1 MAEALELSSA
11 NRIRQLAGMPVEPE
25 PVPKPE
31 EPPAW
36 SEIKASEDYKSLTYP
51 EQVDLARQWGAETK
65 QYASTLPDYTP
76 EQDAEIDDFVNKEAV
91 DVPANVKAAALT
103 AGLVKGSASVMGG
116 IGGGLG
122 GLAVGGPVGAI
133 VGGVGGAIA
142 GGELAEA
149 GLQKF
154 TPKVARSREFAPG
167 YAVAGQYAPEV
178 VMGTVGAKQ
187 LVQAGKTLFQELGAK
202 RAAQELG
209 KAVGTSAGIS
219 AAVGSGVRAITGS
232 EVTLGTVALDA
243 LFGALFAGLGS
254 GSRVKGYNFEEFKDL
269 NYKVKGGRASPDE
282 VRDWQ
287 QILNEAQRTQAT
299 GVERAKRTEVQLG
312 GRRVLDKVDLEG
324 GVPTEVRPYYEPL
337 PAPTSTEIQIAQ
349 PQPQERPIRQATVI
363 PQEQLPEAGVRGNVR
378 GTQADTAAMQR
389 QGIIT
394 PMQESLVDLN
404 DPVPKTNIFTIE
416 SQGINREAIIPDIR
430 GLQGEIVREGPIVTP
445 RTQLPSGERL
455 ALSGRT
461 DEPIKSAEEAA
472 KVIELEKSMEERIRK
487 SPQGNKGLRED
498 LKKQEPI
505 LTPEE
510 EMDIAGKRFEEKRL
524 VASNPSQDQIEYP
537 ESALAEII
545 QPPYRPAD
553 YDVIDFI
560 KENGGI
566 LSKTSARRKR
576 NLELYGKK
584 AGSGIKRLTGET
596 EIAEYDSMPE
606 MDFYEKT
613 QVYKKQGLALD
624 EMAQM
629 AYDQFG
635 IGDGSSSTFGS
646 VIAQAFD
653 ARRKLRT
660 PDKNFENQKKFIKDV
675 LIPSKEL
682 TPISAQS
689 LVVGD
694 TLQAKQGNIK
704 VVDINPD
711 TMEPTLDGGDNYGQQ
726 TIKTD
731 SHVFVKS
738 INNKKIPTIPRPMRG
753 KAGEAGFIV
762 SDVQEGAAKVAQK
775 WLTTEG
781 NLPKEMFDIMEAK
794 GSRTQAM
801 LKQIDFTLADLGR
814 TAKALNGTAKLTPEQ
829 SDKLDGFLRGRTAV
843 TTLPEPF
850 QPIASQMRRQLDN
863 LSEQLIE
870 AGAFSEEP
878 GPSGVSKADI
888 VRANKEEYLTR
899 SYEGRENPK
908 YTVELVKRRNPIA
921 YANAENFV
929 RTQMKAANPNV
940 TEAEVQGKIKQYVE
954 GGRDKPF
961 ESLIDA
967 ATLGKNLGITK
978 KRLDIP
984 KEIRFLMGEYTDPVI
999 NYARSASRMIDLLQ
1013 KQEMLNKLKDFGV
1026 ANKLFFERPTG
1037 NAITQIAADGS
1048 DTRSPLNGL
1057 YAEKDLVDALENFEM
1072 FHKGGTAFQ
1081 LYSMANAWVKWGK
1094 TVGSVQAQFRNPISN
1109 VLIEVVNGNFNFGGN
1124 LKPIKTILADFGV
1137 PKMDT
1142 KEGRAYL
1149 TRAAQLGVY
1158 DNTVLNEFTQMLK
1171 DAQQYKGSTIDYAE
1185 MLASKSANVLKKGVG
1200 ALNKTYRAGD
1210 NLFKLMAWENET
1222 KQLMD
1227 GMGLSRQD
1235 AEVIAAERVK
1245 NTRPT
1250 YSRVPRIIKAFRL
1263 QPLIGNF
1270 VSWPSEMLRILPNT
1284 LRYAVEDMKTPGMR
1298 RYGLQRLIGM
1308 LAGTSAVYG
1317 LIELAKWATGFNDR
1331 KADALRRF
1339 VAPYQKNAALMPTGM
1354 DGKDVGYV
1362 DISYTSPYEI
1372 FMGPLQAVA
1381 ADQDP
1386 EEKILG
1392 AIKEFTEAYIGP
1404 SILANS
1410 IISAYYGKTPEGRT
1424 IRNPQ
1429 DTFLDQQLD
1438 NISYILRQNEPAT
1451 VSQIRRIIYALSGK
1465 PDTSV
1470 SRYGR
1475 VYKPSEELSALFG
1488 IRPQSIN
1495 VSKALES
1502 KASRFNTNMAD
1513 VGRIFTE
1520 TYGAVG
1526 NVSEAEVR
1534 EQFEKMQN
1542 RRKIMFDE
1550 ANKDFHAAML
1560 LGLSRSEA
1568 ISAMRA
1574 GGMGVDNASAI
1585 ANNKYR
1591 DYKISKSLTKSMRR
1605 ELSPEEMQKRQE
1617 IGRELM
1623 MQQGE

>member
-25 PVPKPE
+25 PLPKPE
-31 EPPAW
+31 NPPAW
-36 SEIKASEDYKSLTYP
+36 SEIKESEDYKTLTYP
-51 EQVDLARQWGAETK
+51 EQVDLARKWGEEIK
-65 QYASTLPDYTP
+65 LYASTLPDYTP
-76 EQDAEIDDFVNKEAV
+76 EQDAEIDDYVNTQAV
-91 DVPANVKAAALT
+91 DVPSQVGAKAI
-103 AGLVKGSASVMGG
+103 AGLAGFGKGVGTVGGGLLGG
-116 IGGGLG
+116 IGGA
-122 GLAVGGPVGAI
+122 AVGGPAGA
-133 VGGVGGAIA
+133 VAGGVAGSIA
-142 GGELAEA
+142 GAELAD
-149 GLQKF
+149 
-154 TPKVARSREFAPG
+154 VALRNFPLGNVPRKIEVSKQIAPG
-167 YAVAGQYAPEV
+167 YATAGELAPSLAL
-178 VMGTVGAKQ
+178 GAVGVRQ
-187 LVQAGKTLFQELGAK
+187 LAQAGGTLFKELGAK

-209 KAVGTSAGIS
+209 KTVATGAGIGVGAGVGT
-219 AAVGSGVRAITGS
+219 RAILS
-232 EVTLGTVALDA
+232 EELGTEFDMRPSTIATDA
-243 LFGALFAGLGS
+243 LFGAAFAGLGS
-254 GSRVKGYNFEEFKDL
+254 GSRIKGYNREQALSLNERVKAGTATEAEF
-269 NYKVKGGRASPDE
+269 
-282 VRDWQ
+282 RDWNG
-287 QILNEAQRTQAT
+287 ILAEAQRTQARDVA
-299 GVERAKRTEVQLG
+299 GARRTEVELG
-312 GRRVLDKVDLEG
+312 GRRVLDKTELIPGEQPQVTPQ
-324 GVPTEVRPYYEPL
+324 PTAEL
-337 PAPTSTEIQIAQ
+337 PAP
-349 PQPQERPIRQATVI
+349 RPVV
-363 PQEQLPEAGVRGNVR
+363 PELPEAGVRGIVR

-389 QGIIT
+389 RGIIT

-404 DPVPKTNIFTIE
+404 DPVPRTNVFTTE
-416 SQGINREAIIPDIR
+416 SQGINREAIIPDTR

-445 RTQLPSGERL
+445 RTQLPTTERL
-455 ALSGRT
+455 AL
-461 DEPIKSAEEAA
+461 PAEGEVVQAEVAPAEVAPAA
-472 KVIELEKSMEERIRK
+472 QR
-487 SPQGNKGLRED
+487 
-498 LKKQEPI
+498 
-505 LTPEE
+505 
-510 EMDIAGKRFEEKRL
+510 
-524 VASNPSQDQIEYP
+524 
-537 ESALAEII
+537 
-545 QPPYRPAD
+545 
-553 YDVIDFI
+553 
-560 KENGGI
+560 
-566 LSKTSARRKR
+566 
-576 NLELYGKK
+576 
-584 AGSGIKRLTGET
+584 
-596 EIAEYDSMPE
+596 
-606 MDFYEKT
+606 
-613 QVYKKQGLALD
+613 
-624 EMAQM
+624 
-629 AYDQFG
+629 
-635 IGDGSSSTFGS
+635 
-646 VIAQAFD
+646 
-653 ARRKLRT
+653 
-660 PDKNFENQKKFIKDV
+660 
-675 LIPSKEL
+675 
-682 TPISAQS
+682 
-689 LVVGD
+689 
-694 TLQAKQGNIK
+694 
-704 VVDINPD
+704 
-711 TMEPTLDGGDNYGQQ
+711 
-726 TIKTD
+726 
-731 SHVFVKS
+731 
-738 INNKKIPTIPRPMRG
+738 TIPRPMRG
-753 KAGEAGFIV
+753 KAGEEGFVV
-762 SDVQEGAAKVAQK
+762 SDVREGAAKVAKK

-794 GSRTQAM
+794 GSRTLAM
-801 LKQIDFTLADLGR
+801 LKQIDFTLADLR
-814 TAKALNGTAKLTPEQ
+814 RAAKALNGTAKFTPQQ
-829 SDKLDGFLRGRTAV
+829 SSQLDGYLRGEAAV
-843 TTLPEPF
+843 TTLPEPL
-850 QPIASQMRRQLDN
+850 QPIALQMRRQLDN
-863 LSEQLIE
+863 LSERLIE
-870 AGAFSEEP
+870 AGVFTEEP
-878 GPSGVSKADI
+878 GPSGASKADI
-888 VRANKEEYLTR
+888 VRERKGEYLTR
-899 SYEGRENPK
+899 SYEKFDSPK
-908 YTVELVKRRNPIA
+908 FTVELVKQRNPSE

-940 TEAEVQGKIKQYVE
+940 TEAEVQGKIKELVE
-954 GGRDKPF
+954 GGRDKPL
-961 ESLIDA
+961 ESLIQA
-967 ATLGKNLGITK
+967 STLGKKLGITK
-978 KRLDIP
+978 ARQDIP
-984 KEIRFLMGEYTDPVI
+984 KEIRFLIGEYTNPVI
-999 NYARSASRMIDLLQ
+999 NYARSASKMINLLQ
-1013 KQEMLNKLKDFGV
+1013 SQEMLNKLKDFGV

-1037 NAITQIAADGS
+1037 NAATQIAAEGS

-1057 YAEKDLVDALENFEM
+1057 YAERDLVDALENFEM

-1137 PKMDT
+1137 PAMDT

-1185 MLASKSANVLKKGVG
+1185 MLAGKSANVLKKGVG

-1227 GMGLSRQD
+1227 GRGLSRLE

-1284 LRYAVEDMKTPGMR
+1284 LRYAYEDIRTPGMR

-1308 LAGTSAVYG
+1308 FIGTSAVYG
-1317 LIELAKWATGFNDR
+1317 LAELAKWATGFNDR

-1372 FMGPLQAVA
+1372 FMGPAQAVA
-1381 ADQDP
+1381 AGRDP

-1392 AIKEFTEAYIGP
+1392 AIQEFTESYIGP
-1404 SILANS
+1404 SILTDA
-1410 IISAYYGKTPEGRT
+1410 IVSAQRGETASGRT
-1424 IRNPQ
+1424 IINPQ
-1429 DTFLDQQLD
+1429 DTFTDKSLDV
-1438 NISYILRQNEPAT
+1438 ISYILRQTEPAT
-1451 VSQIRRIIYALSGK
+1451 VSQVRRIAYALSGQ

-1502 KASRFNTNMAD
+1502 KASRFNSNMAD

-1526 NVSEAEVR
+1526 NVPEAKVR

-1542 RRKIMFDE
+1542 RRRIMFDE

-1568 ISAMRA
+1568 ISAMRS

-1585 ANNKYR
+1585 ANNRYR

>member
-25 PVPKPE
+25 PAPKPE

-36 SEIKASEDYKSLTYP
+36 SEIKASEDYKTLTYP

-65 QYASTLPDYTP
+65 QYASTLKDYTP
-76 EQDAEIDDFVNKEAV
+76 EQDAEIDDFVNTQAV
-91 DVPANVKAAALT
+91 DVPTNVKVAAGA

-116 IGGGLG
+116 IAGGLG

-133 VGGVGGAIA
+133 AGGVGGAIA

-154 TPKVARSREFAPG
+154 TPNVARAREFAPTAATVG
-167 YAVAGQYAPEV
+167 EYAPSV

-209 KAVGTSAGIS
+209 KTVATGAGIGAGVGT
-219 AAVGSGVRAITGS
+219 GVRAVTGG
-232 EVTLGTVALDA
+232 EVTPSTIATDA
-243 LFGALFAGLGS
+243 LFGAAFAGLGS
-254 GSRVKGYNFEEFKDL
+254 GSRIKGYNREQALSLNERVKAGTATEAEF
-269 NYKVKGGRASPDE
+269 
-282 VRDWQ
+282 RDWNG
-287 QILNEAQRTQAT
+287 ILAEAQRTQAR
-299 GVERAKRTEVQLG
+299 GVAGARRTEVELG
-312 GRRVLDKVDLEG
+312 GRRVLDKTELTPGEQPQVTPQ
-324 GVPTEVRPYYEPL
+324 PTAEL
-337 PAPTSTEIQIAQ
+337 PAP
-349 PQPQERPIRQATVI
+349 RPVV
-363 PQEQLPEAGVRGNVR
+363 PELPEAGVRGIVR

-389 QGIIT
+389 RGIT
-394 PMQESLVDLN
+394 TEMQESLVDLN
-404 DPVPKTNIFTIE
+404 DPVPRTNVFTTE
-416 SQGINREAIIPDIR
+416 SQGINREAIIPDTR

-445 RTQLPSGERL
+445 RTQLPTTERL
-455 ALSGRT
+455 ALPGRT
-461 DEPIKSAEEAA
+461 DEPFRSAEEAA
-472 KVIELEKSMEERIRK
+472 KTIELEKGMEERIRQ
-487 SPQGNKGLRED
+487 SPQGGKGLRKD
-498 LKKQEPI
+498 LRAQEPI
-505 LTPEE
+505 LTPDE
-510 EMDIAGKRFEEKRL
+510 EMAISERQFEKERL
-524 VASNPSQDQIEYP
+524 VTSNPSQDQIEYP
-537 ESALAEII
+537 EAALAEMIE
-545 QPPYRPAD
+545 PPYRPID
-553 YDVIDFI
+553 SDVIDFI
-560 KENGGI
+560 AQNGGI
-566 LSKTSARRKR
+566 LSKTSARREK

-584 AGSGIKRLTGET
+584 AGSGVKRLAEETG
-596 EIAEYDSMPE
+596 IAEYDSMPE

-613 QVYKKQGLALD
+613 QVYRKQGLALD

-629 AYDQFG
+629 AYDQLG
-635 IGDGSSSTFGS
+635 VGDGTSSTFGS
-646 VIAQAFD
+646 IIAQAL
-653 ARRKLRT
+653 ATRRKLRT
-660 PDKNFENQKKFIKDV
+660 PDRAFESQKKFIKDV

-694 TLQAKQGNIK
+694 ILQAKQGDIR
-704 VVDINPD
+704 VIDINPD
-711 TMEPTLDGGDNYGQQ
+711 TMEPILDGGDNYGQQ

-731 SHVFVKS
+731 SHVFVKTV
-738 INNKKIPTIPRPMRG
+738 NNRSIPTMPRPMRG

-814 TAKALNGTAKLTPEQ
+814 AAKALNGTAKLTPEQ
-829 SDKLDGFLRGRTAV
+829 SGKLDGFLRGRTAV

-863 LSEQLIE
+863 LSERLIE

-878 GPSGVSKADI
+878 GPSGVSRADI

-999 NYARSASRMIDLLQ
+999 NYARSASKMIDLLQ

-1142 KEGRAYL
+1142 KESRAYL

-1185 MLASKSANVLKKGVG
+1185 MLAGKSANVLKKGVG

-1227 GMGLSRQD
+1227 GRGLSRLE

-1284 LRYAVEDMKTPGMR
+1284 LRYAGEDMKTPGMR

-1317 LIELAKWATGFNDR
+1317 LVELAKWATGFNDR

-1372 FMGPLQAVA
+1372 FMGPVQAVA
-1381 ADQDP
+1381 AGRDP
-1386 EEKILG
+1386 EKKILG

-1410 IISAYYGKTPEGRT
+1410 IISAYYGKTPQGRT

-1429 DTFLDQQLD
+1429 DTFTDQSLDV
-1438 NISYILRQNEPAT
+1438 ISYVLRQNEPAT
-1451 VSQIRRIIYALSGK
+1451 VSQIRRIGYALSGQ

-1502 KASRFNTNMAD
+1502 KASRFNTDMAD

-1526 NVSEAEVR
+1526 NVPEAKVR
-1534 EQFEKMQN
+1534 EQFDKMQN
-1542 RRKIMFDE
+1542 RRRVMFDE

-1568 ISAMRA
+1568 ISAMRS

-1585 ANNKYR
+1585 ANNRYR
-1591 DYKISKSLTKSMRR
+1591 DYRISKSLTKSMRR

>member
-1 MAEALELSSA
+1 MAEAQVQELSSA
-11 NRIRQLAGMPVEPE
+11 NKIRQLAGMAVEPE
-25 PVPKPE
+25 SAPKLE

-36 SEIKASEDYKSLTYP
+36 SEIKASEDYKTLTYP
-51 EQVDLARQWGAETK
+51 EQVNLAQQWGAETK
-65 QYASTLPDYTP
+65 QYASTLKDYTP
-76 EQDAEIDDFVNKEAV
+76 EQDAEIDDFVNTQAV
-91 DVPANVKAAALT
+91 DVPTNVKVAAGA

-116 IGGGLG
+116 IAGGLG

-133 VGGVGGAIA
+133 AGGVGGAIA

-154 TPKVARSREFAPG
+154 APNVARAREFAPTAATVG
-167 YAVAGQYAPEV
+167 EYAPSV
-178 VMGTVGAKQ
+178 VMGTVGARQ

-209 KAVGTSAGIS
+209 KAVATGAGVGAGVGT
-219 AAVGSGVRAITGS
+219 GVRAITGG
-232 EVTLGTVALDA
+232 EVTPGTVAEDA
-243 LFGALFAGLGS
+243 LFGALYAGIGS
-254 GSRVKGYNFEEFKDL
+254 GSRVKGYNFNEFKDL
-269 NYKVKGGRASPDE
+269 NYKVKGGRATSAE

-287 QILNEAQRTQAT
+287 QILNEAQKTQAT

-312 GRRVLDKVDLEG
+312 GRTVLDKVNLEG
-324 GVPTEVRPYYEPL
+324 GAPTEVRPYYEPL
-337 PAPTSTEIQIAQ
+337 PAPTSTEIQVARQQ
-349 PQPQERPIRQATVI
+349 PKERPIKQATVV
-363 PQEQLPEAGVRGNVR
+363 PQEQLPEAGVRGGVR

-389 QGIIT
+389 RGIIT

-404 DPVPKTNIFTIE
+404 DPVPRTNVFTTE
-416 SQGINREAIIPDIR
+416 SQGINREAIIPDTR
-430 GLQGEIVREGPIVTP
+430 GLQGEIVREGLIVTP
-445 RTQLPSGERL
+445 RTQLPTTERL
-455 ALSGRT
+455 ALPAESELKDANAIEKIPFLNVVIDNKTYGKVRTFEEASRKYTFAREEAQLKSSELSPAELVDESGKTVAFVSYNGKVWAGDKYKPGQAPLYNPFASGESVPQMTREQMLEKATGILKRKALREEIKASKTSIKLKEKSTIPSQIGGTSEIDVNDERLYGEGQFTYTGKPSKTKGPIDIIYTEDGRLLVEDGWHRIQDAKKSGKSKILANIT
-461 DEPIKSAEEAA
+461 DENGNPLIK
-472 KVIELEKSMEERIRK
+472 
-487 SPQGNKGLRED
+487 QGNKYVT
-498 LKKQEPI
+498 K
-505 LTPEE
+505 EE
-510 EMDIAGKRFEEKRL
+510 
-524 VASNPSQDQIEYP
+524 Y
-537 ESALAEII
+537 
-545 QPPYRPAD
+545 
-553 YDVIDFI
+553 
-560 KENGGI
+560 
-566 LSKTSARRKR
+566 
-576 NLELYGKK
+576 
-584 AGSGIKRLTGET
+584 
-596 EIAEYDSMPE
+596 
-606 MDFYEKT
+606 
-613 QVYKKQGLALD
+613 
-624 EMAQM
+624 
-629 AYDQFG
+629 
-635 IGDGSSSTFGS
+635 
-646 VIAQAFD
+646 
-653 ARRKLRT
+653 
-660 PDKNFENQKKFIKDV
+660 
-675 LIPSKEL
+675 
-682 TPISAQS
+682 
-689 LVVGD
+689 
-694 TLQAKQGNIK
+694 
-704 VVDINPD
+704 
-711 TMEPTLDGGDNYGQQ
+711 
-726 TIKTD
+726 
-731 SHVFVKS
+731 
-738 INNKKIPTIPRPMRG
+738 KIPTIPRPMRG
-753 KAGEAGFIV
+753 KAGEAGFVV

-814 TAKALNGTAKLTPEQ
+814 AAKALNGTAKLTPQQ
-829 SDKLDGFLRGRTAV
+829 SSQLDGFLRGRSAV

-870 AGAFSEEP
+870 VGAFSEEP

-908 YTVELVKRRNPIA
+908 YTVKLVKHRNPVA

-940 TEAEVQGKIKQYVE
+940 TEAEVQGKIKEYVE

-967 ATLGKNLGITK
+967 ATLGKKLGITK

-984 KEIRFLMGEYTDPVI
+984 EEIRFLMGEYTDPVI
-999 NYARSASRMIDLLQ
+999 NYARSASKMIDLLQ

-1185 MLASKSANVLKKGVG
+1185 KLSAKAGKLAGTGAGFVRKGVKVG
-1200 ALNKTYRAGD
+1200 IETLNKTYRAGD

-1227 GMGLSRQD
+1227 GRGLSRLE

-1317 LIELAKWATGFNDR
+1317 LVELAKWATGFNDR

-1372 FMGPLQAVA
+1372 FMGPAQAVA
-1381 ADQDP
+1381 AGRDP
-1386 EEKILG
+1386 EERILG

-1410 IISAYYGKTPEGRT
+1410 IISAYYGKTPQGRS

-1429 DTFLDQQLD
+1429 DTFTDQSLDV
-1438 NISYILRQNEPAT
+1438 ISYVLRQNEPAT
-1451 VSQIRRIIYALSGK
+1451 VSQIRRIGYALSGQ

-1502 KASRFNTNMAD
+1502 KASRFNTDMAD

-1526 NVSEAEVR
+1526 NVPEAKVR

-1542 RRKIMFDE
+1542 RRRVMFDE
-1550 ANKDFHAAML
+1550 ANKDFHAAMM

>member
-1 MAEALELSSA
+1 
-11 NRIRQLAGMPVEPE
+11 
-25 PVPKPE
+25 
-31 EPPAW
+31 
-36 SEIKASEDYKSLTYP
+36 
-51 EQVDLARQWGAETK
+51 
-65 QYASTLPDYTP
+65 
-76 EQDAEIDDFVNKEAV
+76 
-91 DVPANVKAAALT
+91 
-103 AGLVKGSASVMGG
+103 
-116 IGGGLG
+116 LG
-122 GLAVGGPVGAI
+122 KTVGVSAVGG
-133 VGGVGGAIA
+133 
-142 GGELAEA
+142 
-149 GLQKF
+149 
-154 TPKVARSREFAPG
+154 
-167 YAVAGQYAPEV
+167 
-178 VMGTVGAKQ
+178 
-187 LVQAGKTLFQELGAK
+187 
-202 RAAQELG
+202 
-209 KAVGTSAGIS
+209 AGIGS
-219 AAVGSGVRAITGS
+219 AVRAITGS
-232 EVTLGTVALDA
+232 EVTARTIAEDA
-243 LFGALFAGLGS
+243 LFNTLYAGLGS
-254 GSRVKGYNFEEFKDL
+254 GSRVKGYNFNEFKDL
-269 NYKVKGGRASPDE
+269 NYKVKGGKATPAE

-312 GRRVLDKVDLEG
+312 GRTVLDKVNLEG
-324 GVPTEVRPYYEPL
+324 GAPTQVRPYYEPL
-337 PAPTSTEIQIAQ
+337 PAPTSTEIQVAR
-349 PQPQERPIRQATVI
+349 PQPEERTIRPATVI
-363 PQEQLPEAGVRGNVR
+363 PQEQLPEVGVRGNVR

-389 QGIIT
+389 RGIIT

-404 DPVPKTNIFTIE
+404 DPVPRTNVFTTE
-416 SQGINREAIIPDIR
+416 SQGINREAIIPDTR

-455 ALSGRT
+455 AL
-461 DEPIKSAEEAA
+461 PAEGEVVPA
-472 KVIELEKSMEERIRK
+472 E
-487 SPQGNKGLRED
+487 
-498 LKKQEPI
+498 
-505 LTPEE
+505 
-510 EMDIAGKRFEEKRL
+510 
-524 VASNPSQDQIEYP
+524 VAP
-537 ESALAEII
+537 
-545 QPPYRPAD
+545 
-553 YDVIDFI
+553 
-560 KENGGI
+560 
-566 LSKTSARRKR
+566 T
-576 NLELYGKK
+576 
-584 AGSGIKRLTGET
+584 
-596 EIAEYDSMPE
+596 
-606 MDFYEKT
+606 
-613 QVYKKQGLALD
+613 
-624 EMAQM
+624 AQ
-629 AYDQFG
+629 
-635 IGDGSSSTFGS
+635 
-646 VIAQAFD
+646 
-653 ARRKLRT
+653 
-660 PDKNFENQKKFIKDV
+660 
-675 LIPSKEL
+675 
-682 TPISAQS
+682 
-689 LVVGD
+689 
-694 TLQAKQGNIK
+694 
-704 VVDINPD
+704 
-711 TMEPTLDGGDNYGQQ
+711 
-726 TIKTD
+726 
-731 SHVFVKS
+731 
-738 INNKKIPTIPRPMRG
+738 PTIPRPMRG

-814 TAKALNGTAKLTPEQ
+814 AAKALNGTAKLTPQQ
-829 SDKLDGFLRGRTAV
+829 SSQLDGFLRGRTAV

-870 AGAFSEEP
+870 VGAFSEEP

-899 SYEGRENPK
+899 SYEGRENPR

-929 RTQMKAANPNV
+929 RTQMKAANPNA

-999 NYARSASRMIDLLQ
+999 NYARSASKMIDLLQ

-1137 PKMDT
+1137 PAMDT

-1185 MLASKSANVLKKGVG
+1185 MLAGKSANVLKKGVG

-1227 GMGLSRQD
+1227 GRGLSRLE

-1284 LRYAVEDMKTPGMR
+1284 LRYAGEDMKTPGMR

-1317 LIELAKWATGFNDR
+1317 LVELAKWATGFNDR

-1372 FMGPLQAVA
+1372 FMGPVQAVA
-1381 ADQDP
+1381 AGRDP

-1410 IISAYYGKTPEGRT
+1410 IISAYYGKTPQGRT

-1429 DTFLDQQLD
+1429 DTFTDQSLDV
-1438 NISYILRQNEPAT
+1438 ISYVLRQNEPAT
-1451 VSQIRRIIYALSGK
+1451 VSQIRRIGYALSGQ

-1475 VYKPSEELSALFG
+1475 IYKPSEELSALFG

-1502 KASRFNTNMAD
+1502 KASRFNTDMAD

-1526 NVSEAEVR
+1526 NVPEAKVR
-1534 EQFEKMQN
+1534 EQFDKMQN
-1542 RRKIMFDE
+1542 RRRVMFDE

-1585 ANNKYR
+1585 ANNRYR

>member
-1 MAEALELSSA
+1 MAEAQVQELSSA
-11 NRIRQLAGMPVEPE
+11 NKIRQLAGMAVEPE
-25 PVPKPE
+25 PAPKLE

-36 SEIKASEDYKSLTYP
+36 SEIKASEDYKTLTYP

-65 QYASTLPDYTP
+65 QYASTLKDYTP
-76 EQDAEIDDFVNKEAV
+76 EQDAEIDDFVNTQAV
-91 DVPANVKAAALT
+91 DVPTNVKVAAGA

-116 IGGGLG
+116 IAGGLG
-122 GLAVGGPVGAI
+122 GLAVGGPIGAV

-154 TPKVARSREFAPG
+154 TPNVARAREFAPG
-167 YAVAGQYAPEV
+167 YATAGQYAPEV

-209 KAVGTSAGIS
+209 KTVVTGAGIGAGVGT
-219 AAVGSGVRAITGS
+219 GVRAITGG
-232 EVTLGTVALDA
+232 EVTPSTVAEDA
-243 LFGALFAGLGS
+243 LFGALYTGLGS
-254 GSRVKGYNFEEFKDL
+254 GSRVKGYNFNEFKDL
-269 NYKVKGGRASPDE
+269 NYKVKGGRATSAE

-312 GRRVLDKVDLEG
+312 GRTVLDRVNLEG
-324 GVPTEVRPYYEPL
+324 GAPTEVRPYYEPL
-337 PAPTSTEIQIAQ
+337 PAPTSTEIQVARQ
-349 PQPQERPIRQATVI
+349 QPQERPIRQATVVT
-363 PQEQLPEAGVRGNVR
+363 QKQLPEAGVRGSVR
-378 GTQADTAAMQR
+378 GTAADTAEMQR
-389 QGIIT
+389 RGIT
-394 PMQESLVDLN
+394 TQMQESLVDLN
-404 DPVPKTNIFTIE
+404 DPVPKTNVFTIE
-416 SQGINREAIIPDIR
+416 SQGINREAIIPDTR

-455 ALSGRT
+455 ALPAEGEAS
-461 DEPIKSAEEAA
+461 PI
-472 KVIELEKSMEERIRK
+472 
-487 SPQGNKGLRED
+487 
-498 LKKQEPI
+498 QE
-505 LTPEE
+505 
-510 EMDIAGKRFEEKRL
+510 
-524 VASNPSQDQIEYP
+524 V
-537 ESALAEII
+537 ESKPII
-545 QPPYRPAD
+545 QSEEQGQSVMPPIVSGMITTARQAAE
-553 YDVIDFI
+553 DFTKRI
-560 KENGGI
+560 SNVKYAPYVEGQKRESILFDLDGKQYKAELKGRNKDFMLGENANANAGLASRAFLDGDAI
-566 LSKTSARRKR
+566 EI
-576 NLELYGKK
+576 NGKK
-584 AGSGIKRLTGET
+584 
-596 EIAEYDSMPE
+596 
-606 MDFYEKT
+606 
-613 QVYKKQGLALD
+613 
-624 EMAQM
+624 
-629 AYDQFG
+629 
-635 IGDGSSSTFGS
+635 
-646 VIAQAFD
+646 
-653 ARRKLRT
+653 
-660 PDKNFENQKKFIKDV
+660 
-675 LIPSKEL
+675 
-682 TPISAQS
+682 
-689 LVVGD
+689 
-694 TLQAKQGNIK
+694 
-704 VVDINPD
+704 
-711 TMEPTLDGGDNYGQQ
+711 
-726 TIKTD
+726 
-731 SHVFVKS
+731 
-738 INNKKIPTIPRPMRG
+738 TIPRPMRG

-801 LKQIDFTLADLGR
+801 LKQIDFTLKDL
-814 TAKALNGTAKLTPEQ
+814 AKAARELNGTPKLTEQ
-829 SDKLDGFLRGRTAV
+829 QTMQVDQFLRGY
-843 TTLPEPF
+843 LPAENLPGLIRPVA
-850 QPIASQMRRQLDN
+850 QQMRRQLDN
-863 LSEQLIE
+863 LSEGLIQS
-870 AGAFSEEP
+870 GVFSQEV
-878 GPSGVSKADI
+878 GPSGMSKADMI
-888 VRANKEEYLTR
+888 RMNKGEYLTR
-899 SYEGRENPK
+899 SYEKFDNPK
-908 YTVELVKRRNPIA
+908 YNVELVKQRNPVA
-921 YANAENFV
+921 YADAESFV
-929 RTQMKAANPNV
+929 RTQMKAANPAT
-940 TEAEVQGKIKQYVE
+940 TEAEVQGKIKELVE
-954 GGRDKPF
+954 GGMDKPF
-961 ESLIDA
+961 ESLIQSA
-967 ATLGKNLGITK
+967 GIGKKLGITK
-978 KRLDIP
+978 ARQDIP
-984 KEIRFLMGEYTDPVI
+984 EQIRFLMGEYNDPVI
-999 NYARSASRMIDLLQ
+999 NYARSASKMINLLQ
-1013 KQEMLNKLKDFGV
+1013 SQEQLNKLKEFGV
-1026 ANKLFFERPTG
+1026 VNKLFFERPTG
-1037 NAITQIAADGS
+1037 NAATQIAADGS

-1057 YAEKDLVDALENFEM
+1057 YAEKDLVDAIENFEM

-1094 TVGSVQAQFRNPISN
+1094 TVGSIQAQFRNPISN

-1124 LKPIKTILADFGV
+1124 LKPVKTILAEFGV
-1137 PKMDT
+1137 PSVDT

-1171 DAQQYKGSTIDYAE
+1171 DAQQYKGSTIDLAE
-1185 MLASKSANVLKKGVG
+1185 ELAGKSANVLKKGVG

-1227 GMGLSRQD
+1227 GRGLSRQE
-1235 AEVIAAERVK
+1235 AEVIGAERVK

-1270 VSWPSEMLRILPNT
+1270 VSWPSEILRTLPNT
-1284 LRYAVEDMKTPGMR
+1284 VRYAAEDYKTPGMK
-1298 RYGLQRLIGM
+1298 RYAFKRLAGM
-1308 LAGTSAVYG
+1308 IAGTSAILG
-1317 LIELAKWATGFNDR
+1317 ILAIGKWASGFNDR
-1331 KADALRRF
+1331 KVDALRRF
-1339 VAPYQKNAALMPTGM
+1339 VAPYQKNASLMPTGM

-1372 FMGPLQAVA
+1372 FFGPMQAVVSGR
-1381 ADQDP
+1381 DP
-1386 EEKILG
+1386 EESIFG

-1410 IISAYYGKTPEGRT
+1410 IISAYYGKAPQGRT

-1429 DTFLDQQLD
+1429 DTFTDQSLDT
-1438 NISYILRQNEPAT
+1438 ISYILRQNEPAT
-1451 VSQIRRIIYALSGK
+1451 VSQIRRIVYALSGQ

-1470 SRYGR
+1470 SKYGR
-1475 VYKPSEELSALFG
+1475 IYKPSEELSALFG

-1502 KASRFNTNMAD
+1502 KASRFNTDMAD

-1526 NVSEAEVR
+1526 NVPEAKVR
-1534 EQFEKMQN
+1534 EQFDKMQN
-1542 RRKIMFDE
+1542 RRRVMFDE
-1550 ANKDFHAAML
+1550 ANKDFHAAMM

-1568 ISAMRA
+1568 ISTMRA

>member
-25 PVPKPE
+25 PAPKLE

-36 SEIKASEDYKSLTYP
+36 SEVKASEDYKTLTYP

-65 QYASTLPDYTP
+65 QYASTLKDYTP
-76 EQDAEIDDFVNKEAV
+76 EQDAEIDDFVNTQAV
-91 DVPANVKAAALT
+91 DVPTNVKVAAGA

-116 IGGGLG
+116 IAGGLG

-133 VGGVGGAIA
+133 AGGVGGAIA

-154 TPKVARSREFAPG
+154 TPNVARAREFAPTAATVG
-167 YAVAGQYAPEV
+167 EYAPSV

-209 KAVGTSAGIS
+209 KTVATGAGIGAGVGT
-219 AAVGSGVRAITGS
+219 GVRAITGG
-232 EVTLGTVALDA
+232 EVTPSTIATDA
-243 LFGALFAGLGS
+243 LFGAAFAGLGS
-254 GSRVKGYNFEEFKDL
+254 GSRIKGYNRDQALSLNERVKAGTATEAEF
-269 NYKVKGGRASPDE
+269 
-282 VRDWQ
+282 RDWNG
-287 QILNEAQRTQAT
+287 ILAEAQRTQARDVA
-299 GVERAKRTEVQLG
+299 GARRTEIELG
-312 GRRVLDKVDLEG
+312 GRRVLDKTELTPSEQPQVTPQ
-324 GVPTEVRPYYEPL
+324 PTAEL
-337 PAPTSTEIQIAQ
+337 PAP
-349 PQPQERPIRQATVI
+349 RPVV
-363 PQEQLPEAGVRGNVR
+363 PELPEAGVRGIVR

-389 QGIIT
+389 RGIIT

-404 DPVPKTNIFTIE
+404 DPVPRTNVFTTE
-416 SQGINREAIIPDIR
+416 SQGINREAIIPDTR

-445 RTQLPSGERL
+445 RTQLPTTERL
-455 ALSGRT
+455 AL
-461 DEPIKSAEEAA
+461 PAESEVA
-472 KVIELEKSMEERIRK
+472 
-487 SPQGNKGLRED
+487 
-498 LKKQEPI
+498 
-505 LTPEE
+505 
-510 EMDIAGKRFEEKRL
+510 L
-524 VASNPSQDQIEYP
+524 VE
-537 ESALAEII
+537 
-545 QPPYRPAD
+545 
-553 YDVIDFI
+553 V
-560 KENGGI
+560 
-566 LSKTSARRKR
+566 
-576 NLELYGKK
+576 
-584 AGSGIKRLTGET
+584 
-596 EIAEYDSMPE
+596 
-606 MDFYEKT
+606 
-613 QVYKKQGLALD
+613 
-624 EMAQM
+624 
-629 AYDQFG
+629 
-635 IGDGSSSTFGS
+635 
-646 VIAQAFD
+646 AQAEV
-653 ARRKLRT
+653 APAT
-660 PDKNFENQKKFIKDV
+660 Q
-675 LIPSKEL
+675 
-682 TPISAQS
+682 
-689 LVVGD
+689 
-694 TLQAKQGNIK
+694 
-704 VVDINPD
+704 
-711 TMEPTLDGGDNYGQQ
+711 
-726 TIKTD
+726 
-731 SHVFVKS
+731 
-738 INNKKIPTIPRPMRG
+738 PTIPRPMRG

-814 TAKALNGTAKLTPEQ
+814 AAKALNGTAKLTPEQ
-829 SDKLDGFLRGRTAV
+829 SGKLDGFLRGRTAV
-843 TTLPEPF
+843 ATLPEPF

-870 AGAFSEEP
+870 VGAFSEEP

-908 YTVELVKRRNPIA
+908 YTVELVKRRNPVE

-967 ATLGKNLGITK
+967 ATLGKKLGITK

-984 KEIRFLMGEYTDPVI
+984 KEVRFLMGEYTDPVI
-999 NYARSASRMIDLLQ
+999 NYARSASKMIDLLQ
-1013 KQEMLNKLKDFGV
+1013 KQEMLNKIKDFGV

-1037 NAITQIAADGS
+1037 NAITQIAAEGS

-1137 PKMDT
+1137 PAMDT

-1185 MLASKSANVLKKGVG
+1185 MLAGKSANVLKKGVG

-1227 GMGLSRQD
+1227 GRGLSRLE

-1284 LRYAVEDMKTPGMR
+1284 LRYAGEDMKTPGMR

-1317 LIELAKWATGFNDR
+1317 LVELAKWATGFNDR

-1372 FMGPLQAVA
+1372 FMGPVQAVA
-1381 ADQDP
+1381 AGRDP

-1410 IISAYYGKTPEGRT
+1410 IISAYYGKTPQGRT

-1429 DTFLDQQLD
+1429 DTFTDQSLDV
-1438 NISYILRQNEPAT
+1438 ISYVLRQNEPAT
-1451 VSQIRRIIYALSGK
+1451 VSQIRRIGYALSGQ

-1475 VYKPSEELSALFG
+1475 IYKPSEELSALFG

-1502 KASRFNTNMAD
+1502 KASRFNSNMAD

-1526 NVSEAEVR
+1526 NVPEANVR

-1542 RRKIMFDE
+1542 RRRVMFDE
-1550 ANKDFHAAML
+1550 ANKDFHAAMM

-1568 ISAMRA
+1568 ISAMRS

-1585 ANNKYR
+1585 ANNRYR

>member
-1 MAEALELSSA
+1 
-11 NRIRQLAGMPVEPE
+11 
-25 PVPKPE
+25 
-31 EPPAW
+31 
-36 SEIKASEDYKSLTYP
+36 
-51 EQVDLARQWGAETK
+51 
-65 QYASTLPDYTP
+65 
-76 EQDAEIDDFVNKEAV
+76 
-91 DVPANVKAAALT
+91 
-103 AGLVKGSASVMGG
+103 
-116 IGGGLG
+116 
-122 GLAVGGPVGAI
+122 
-133 VGGVGGAIA
+133 
-142 GGELAEA
+142 
-149 GLQKF
+149 
-154 TPKVARSREFAPG
+154 
-167 YAVAGQYAPEV
+167 
-178 VMGTVGAKQ
+178 
-187 LVQAGKTLFQELGAK
+187 
-202 RAAQELG
+202 
-209 KAVGTSAGIS
+209 
-219 AAVGSGVRAITGS
+219 
-232 EVTLGTVALDA
+232 
-243 LFGALFAGLGS
+243 
-254 GSRVKGYNFEEFKDL
+254 
-269 NYKVKGGRASPDE
+269 
-282 VRDWQ
+282 
-287 QILNEAQRTQAT
+287 
-299 GVERAKRTEVQLG
+299 
-312 GRRVLDKVDLEG
+312 
-324 GVPTEVRPYYEPL
+324 
-337 PAPTSTEIQIAQ
+337 
-349 PQPQERPIRQATVI
+349 
-363 PQEQLPEAGVRGNVR
+363 
-378 GTQADTAAMQR
+378 
-389 QGIIT
+389 
-394 PMQESLVDLN
+394 
-404 DPVPKTNIFTIE
+404 
-416 SQGINREAIIPDIR
+416 
-430 GLQGEIVREGPIVTP
+430 
-445 RTQLPSGERL
+445 
-455 ALSGRT
+455 
-461 DEPIKSAEEAA
+461 
-472 KVIELEKSMEERIRK
+472 
-487 SPQGNKGLRED
+487 
-498 LKKQEPI
+498 
-505 LTPEE
+505 
-510 EMDIAGKRFEEKRL
+510 
-524 VASNPSQDQIEYP
+524 
-537 ESALAEII
+537 
-545 QPPYRPAD
+545 
-553 YDVIDFI
+553 
-560 KENGGI
+560 
-566 LSKTSARRKR
+566 
-576 NLELYGKK
+576 
-584 AGSGIKRLTGET
+584 
-596 EIAEYDSMPE
+596 
-606 MDFYEKT
+606 
-613 QVYKKQGLALD
+613 
-624 EMAQM
+624 
-629 AYDQFG
+629 
-635 IGDGSSSTFGS
+635 
-646 VIAQAFD
+646 
-653 ARRKLRT
+653 
-660 PDKNFENQKKFIKDV
+660 
-675 LIPSKEL
+675 
-682 TPISAQS
+682 
-689 LVVGD
+689 
-694 TLQAKQGNIK
+694 
-704 VVDINPD
+704 
-711 TMEPTLDGGDNYGQQ
+711 
-726 TIKTD
+726 
-731 SHVFVKS
+731 
-738 INNKKIPTIPRPMRG
+738 
-753 KAGEAGFIV
+753 
-762 SDVQEGAAKVAQK
+762 
-775 WLTTEG
+775 
-781 NLPKEMFDIMEAK
+781 
-794 GSRTQAM
+794 
-801 LKQIDFTLADLGR
+801 
-814 TAKALNGTAKLTPEQ
+814 
-829 SDKLDGFLRGRTAV
+829 
-843 TTLPEPF
+843 
-850 QPIASQMRRQLDN
+850 
-863 LSEQLIE
+863 
-870 AGAFSEEP
+870 
-878 GPSGVSKADI
+878 
-888 VRANKEEYLTR
+888 
-899 SYEGRENPK
+899 
-908 YTVELVKRRNPIA
+908 LVKRRNPVE

-961 ESLIDA
+961 ETLMDA
-967 ATLGKNLGITK
+967 ATLGKKLGITK

-984 KEIRFLMGEYTDPVI
+984 KEVRFLMGEYTDPVI
-999 NYARSASRMIDLLQ
+999 NYARSASKMIDLLQ

-1137 PKMDT
+1137 PAMDT

-1185 MLASKSANVLKKGVG
+1185 KLSTKLGRLAGTGAGFVEKGVKAG
-1200 ALNKTYRAGD
+1200 IGTLNKTYRAGD

-1227 GMGLSRQD
+1227 GRGLSRLE

-1284 LRYAVEDMKTPGMR
+1284 LRYAYEDIRTPGMR

-1308 LAGTSAVYG
+1308 FVGTSAVYG

-1331 KADALRRF
+1331 KTDALRRF

-1372 FMGPLQAVA
+1372 FMGPAQAVA
-1381 ADQDP
+1381 AGRDP
-1386 EEKILG
+1386 EESILG

-1410 IISAYYGKTPEGRT
+1410 IISAYYGKTPQGRT

-1451 VSQIRRIIYALSGK
+1451 VSQIRRIGYALSGQ

-1475 VYKPSEELSALFG
+1475 IYKPSEELSALFG

-1502 KASRFNTNMAD
+1502 KASRFNSNMAD

-1526 NVSEAEVR
+1526 TVPEARVR

-1542 RRKIMFDE
+1542 RRRIMFDE

-1585 ANNKYR
+1585 ANNRYR

-1605 ELSPEEMQKRQE
+1605 ELSPEEMEKRQE

>member
-11 NRIRQLAGMPVEPE
+11 NRIRQLVGMPVEPQQA
-25 PVPKPE
+25 PKPE

-65 QYASTLPDYTP
+65 QYASTLLDYTP
-76 EQDAEIDDFVNKEAV
+76 EQDVEIDDFVNTQAV

-103 AGLVKGSASVMGG
+103 AGLVKGSASLMGG
-116 IGGGLG
+116 IAGGLG
-122 GLAVGGPVGAI
+122 GAVVGGPIGAI
-133 VGGVGGAIA
+133 AGGVGGAIA

-167 YAVAGQYAPEV
+167 YAMAGQYAPEV

-202 RAAQELG
+202 RAAQEIG
-209 KAVGTSAGIS
+209 QAVGVSAGVS

-232 EVTLGTVALDA
+232 EVTPGTVAEDA
-243 LFGALFAGLGS
+243 LFGALYAGLGS
-254 GSRVKGYNFEEFKDL
+254 GSRVKGYNFNEFKDL
-269 NYKVKGGRASPDE
+269 NYKVKAGRATPAE
-282 VRDWQ
+282 TRDWQ
-287 QILNEAQRTQAT
+287 QILNEAQVTQAT

-312 GRRVLDKVDLEG
+312 GRTVLDKVNLDG
-324 GVPTEVRPYYEPL
+324 GKPTQVRPYYEPL
-337 PAPTSTEIQIAQ
+337 PAPTSTEIQVAR
-349 PQPQERPIRQATVI
+349 PQPQERPIKPATVI

-389 QGIIT
+389 RGIIT

-404 DPVPKTNIFTIE
+404 DPVPKTNVFTTE
-416 SQGINREAIIPDIR
+416 SQGINREAIIPDTR

-455 ALSGRT
+455 ALPAEGEFRPT
-461 DEPIKSAEEAA
+461 RKAEEAA
-472 KVIELEKSMEERIRK
+472 AVIELEKRMEERIRQ
-487 SPQGNKGLRED
+487 SPQGAKGLATE
-498 LKKQEPI
+498 LE
-505 LTPEE
+505 
-510 EMDIAGKRFEEKRL
+510 AGK
-524 VASNPSQDQIEYP
+524 
-537 ESALAEII
+537 
-545 QPPYRPAD
+545 
-553 YDVIDFI
+553 
-560 KENGGI
+560 
-566 LSKTSARRKR
+566 T
-576 NLELYGKK
+576 
-584 AGSGIKRLTGET
+584 
-596 EIAEYDSMPE
+596 
-606 MDFYEKT
+606 
-613 QVYKKQGLALD
+613 
-624 EMAQM
+624 
-629 AYDQFG
+629 
-635 IGDGSSSTFGS
+635 
-646 VIAQAFD
+646 
-653 ARRKLRT
+653 
-660 PDKNFENQKKFIKDV
+660 
-675 LIPSKEL
+675 
-682 TPISAQS
+682 
-689 LVVGD
+689 
-694 TLQAKQGNIK
+694 
-704 VVDINPD
+704 
-711 TMEPTLDGGDNYGQQ
+711 
-726 TIKTD
+726 
-731 SHVFVKS
+731 
-738 INNKKIPTIPRPMRG
+738 TIPRPMRG

-801 LKQIDFTLADLGR
+801 LKQIDFTLKDL
-814 TAKALNGTAKLTPEQ
+814 AKAARELNGKPKLTQDQ
-829 SDKLDGFLRGRTAV
+829 SLQVDQFLRGYLPAEN
-843 TTLPEPF
+843 LPEAIRPVV
-850 QPIASQMRRQLDN
+850 QQMRRQLDN
-863 LSEQLIE
+863 LSESLIQ
-870 AGAFSEEP
+870 AGVFSQEV
-878 GPSGVSKADI
+878 GPSGMSKADI
-888 VRANKEEYLTR
+888 VRMNKEQYLTR
-899 SYEGRENPK
+899 SYEREDNPK
-908 YTVELVKRRNPIA
+908 YTVELVKRRDPNKFAI
-921 YANAENFV
+921 AENFV
-929 RTQMKAANPNV
+929 RNQMKAINPAV
-940 TEAEVQGKIKQYVE
+940 TEAEVQGQIKVYIE
-954 GGRDKPF
+954 GGKDKPF
-961 ESLIDA
+961 ESLIKA
-967 ATLGKNLGITK
+967 SGIGKNLGITK
-978 KRLDIP
+978 ARQDIP
-984 KEIRFLMGEYTDPVI
+984 EQIRYLMGEYTDPVI
-999 NYARSASRMIDLLQ
+999 NYARSASKMINLLQ
-1013 KQEMLNKLKDFGV
+1013 LQEQLNKLKEFGV

-1037 NAITQIAADGS
+1037 NAATQIAADGS

-1057 YAEKDLVDALENFEM
+1057 YAEKDLVDAIENFEM
-1072 FHKGGTAFQ
+1072 FHKGGAAFQ

-1094 TVGSVQAQFRNPISN
+1094 TVGSIQAQFRNPISN
-1109 VLIEVVNGNFNFGGN
+1109 VLIEIVNGNFNFGGN
-1124 LKPIKTILADFGV
+1124 LKPVKTILAEFGV
-1137 PKMDT
+1137 PSVDT

-1171 DAQQYKGSTIDYAE
+1171 DAQSYKGSTIDLAE
-1185 MLASKSANVLKKGVG
+1185 ELAGKSANVLKKGIE

-1227 GMGLSRQD
+1227 GRGLSRQD

-1263 QPLIGNF
+1263 QPLIGQF

-1284 LRYAVEDMKTPGMR
+1284 VRYAAEDFKTPGMR
-1298 RYGLQRLIGM
+1298 KYAFQRVAGMLLGTTALIGIVRLGM
-1308 LAGTSAVYG
+1308 
-1317 LIELAKWATGFNDR
+1317 WATGFNDR
-1331 KADALRRF
+1331 KVDALRRF
-1339 VAPYQKNAALMPTGM
+1339 VAPYQKNASLMPTGM
-1354 DGKDVGYV
+1354 DGKDVGYIDV
-1362 DISYTSPYEI
+1362 SYTSPYEI
-1372 FMGPLQAVA
+1372 FFGPVQAA
-1381 ADQDP
+1381 ISGRDP
-1386 EEKILG
+1386 EESILG
-1392 AIKEFTEAYIGP
+1392 AIKDFTESYIGP

-1410 IISAYYGKTPEGRT
+1410 IISAYYGKAPQGRT

-1429 DTFLDQQLD
+1429 DTFTDQSLDT
-1438 NISYILRQNEPAT
+1438 ISYLLRQNEPAT
-1451 VSQIRRIIYALSGK
+1451 VSQIRRIGYALTGQ
-1465 PDTSV
+1465 PDTTV
-1470 SRYGR
+1470 SKYGR
-1475 VYKPSEELSALFG
+1475 IYKPSEELSALFG

-1502 KASRFNTNMAD
+1502 KASRFNTDMAD

-1526 NVSEAEVR
+1526 NVPESKVR

-1542 RRKIMFDE
+1542 RRRIMFDE
-1550 ANKDFHAAML
+1550 ANKDFHASML

>member
-11 NRIRQLAGMPVEPE
+11 NRIRQLAGMPVEAE
-25 PVPKPE
+25 PPPKPE

-36 SEIKASEDYKSLTYP
+36 SEIKASEDYKTLTYP
-51 EQVDLARQWGAETK
+51 EQVDLARQWGTETK

-76 EQDAEIDDFVNKEAV
+76 EQDVEIDDFVNKEAV
-91 DVPANVKAAALT
+91 DVPSQVGAKAI
-103 AGLVKGSASVMGG
+103 AGLAGFGKGVGAVGGGLLGG
-116 IGGGLG
+116 IGGA
-122 GLAVGGPVGAI
+122 AVGGPVGA
-133 VGGVGGAIA
+133 VAGGVAGSIA
-142 GGELAEA
+142 GAELADVA
-149 GLQKF
+149 LRNFPLGNV
-154 TPKVARSREFAPG
+154 PKKIEVSKQIAPG
-167 YAVAGQYAPEV
+167 YATAGQYAPEV

-209 KAVGTSAGIS
+209 KTVATGAGIGAGVGT
-219 AAVGSGVRAITGS
+219 GVRAVTGG
-232 EVTLGTVALDA
+232 EVTPSTIATDA
-243 LFGALFAGLGS
+243 LFGAAFAGLGS
-254 GSRVKGYNFEEFKDL
+254 GSRIKGYNREQALSLNERVKSGNATEAEF
-269 NYKVKGGRASPDE
+269 
-282 VRDWQ
+282 RDWNG
-287 QILNEAQRTQAT
+287 ILAEAQRTQAR
-299 GVERAKRTEVQLG
+299 GVAGARRTEVELG
-312 GRRVLDKVDLEG
+312 GRRVLDKTELTPGEQPQVTPQ
-324 GVPTEVRPYYEPL
+324 PTAEL
-337 PAPTSTEIQIAQ
+337 PAP
-349 PQPQERPIRQATVI
+349 RPVV
-363 PQEQLPEAGVRGNVR
+363 PELPEAGVRGIVR

-389 QGIIT
+389 RGITT

-404 DPVPKTNIFTIE
+404 DPVPKTNVFTIE
-416 SQGINREAIIPDIR
+416 SQGINREAIIPDTR

-455 ALSGRT
+455 ALPAEG
-461 DEPIKSAEEAA
+461 EALPI
-472 KVIELEKSMEERIRK
+472 
-487 SPQGNKGLRED
+487 
-498 LKKQEPI
+498 QE
-505 LTPEE
+505 
-510 EMDIAGKRFEEKRL
+510 
-524 VASNPSQDQIEYP
+524 V
-537 ESALAEII
+537 ESKPII
-545 QPPYRPAD
+545 QS
-553 YDVIDFI
+553 
-560 KENGGI
+560 E
-566 LSKTSARRKR
+566 
-576 NLELYGKK
+576 
-584 AGSGIKRLTGET
+584 
-596 EIAEYDSMPE
+596 
-606 MDFYEKT
+606 
-613 QVYKKQGLALD
+613 KQG
-624 EMAQM
+624 Q
-629 AYDQFG
+629 
-635 IGDGSSSTFGS
+635 S
-646 VIAQAFD
+646 VMPPIVSGMITTARQAAEDFTKRISNVKYAPYVEGQKRESILFD
-653 ARRKLRT
+653 
-660 PDKNFENQKKFIKDV
+660 
-675 LIPSKEL
+675 
-682 TPISAQS
+682 
-689 LVVGD
+689 
-694 TLQAKQGNIK
+694 
-704 VVDINPD
+704 
-711 TMEPTLDGGDNYGQQ
+711 LDGKQYKAELKGRNKDFMLGENANANAGLASRAFLDGDAIE
-726 TIKTD
+726 IKGKT
-731 SHVFVKS
+731 
-738 INNKKIPTIPRPMRG
+738 TIPRPMRG
-753 KAGEAGFIV
+753 KTGEGGFIV

-801 LKQIDFTLADLGR
+801 LKQIDFTLKDLLNA
-814 TAKALNGTAKLTPEQ
+814 AKKLNKQSKLTPEQ
-829 SDKLDGFLRGRTAV
+829 SLQVDQFLRGYLPINN
-843 TTLPEPF
+843 LPEPL
-850 QPIASQMRRQLDN
+850 QPIVQQMRRQLDN
-863 LSEQLIE
+863 LSEGLIQS
-870 AGAFSEEP
+870 GVFSQEV
-878 GPSGVSKADI
+878 GPSGMSKADMI
-888 VRANKEEYLTR
+888 RMNKGEYLTR
-899 SYEGRENPK
+899 SYEKFDNPK
-908 YTVELVKRRNPIA
+908 YNVELVKQRNPAA

-929 RTQMKAANPNV
+929 RTQMKAASPAT
-940 TEAEVQGKIKQYVE
+940 TEAEVQGKIKELVE
-954 GGRDKPF
+954 GGMDKPF
-961 ESLIDA
+961 ESLIQSA
-967 ATLGKNLGITK
+967 GIGKKLGITK
-978 KRLDIP
+978 ARQDIP
-984 KEIRFLMGEYTDPVI
+984 EQIRFLMGEYNDPVI
-999 NYARSASRMIDLLQ
+999 NYARSASKMINLLQ
-1013 KQEMLNKLKDFGV
+1013 SQEQLNKLKEFGV

-1037 NAITQIAADGS
+1037 NAATQIAADGS

-1057 YAEKDLVDALENFEM
+1057 YAEKDLVDAIENFEM

-1094 TVGSVQAQFRNPISN
+1094 TVGSIQAQFRNPISN

-1124 LKPIKTILADFGV
+1124 LKPVKTILAEFGV
-1137 PKMDT
+1137 PSVDT

-1171 DAQQYKGSTIDYAE
+1171 DAQQYKGSTIDLAE
-1185 MLASKSANVLKKGVG
+1185 ELSAKAGKLARTGAGFVRKGVKVG
-1200 ALNKTYRAGD
+1200 IETLNKTYRAGD
-1210 NLFKLMAWENET
+1210 NLFKLMAWENEA

-1227 GMGLSRQD
+1227 GRGLSRLE

-1284 LRYAVEDMKTPGMR
+1284 LRYAGEDMKTPGMR

-1317 LIELAKWATGFNDR
+1317 LVELAKWATGFNDR

-1372 FMGPLQAVA
+1372 FMGPVQAVA
-1381 ADQDP
+1381 AGRDP

-1410 IISAYYGKTPEGRT
+1410 IISAYYGKTPQGRT

-1429 DTFLDQQLD
+1429 DTFTDQSLDV
-1438 NISYILRQNEPAT
+1438 ISYVLRQNEPAT
-1451 VSQIRRIIYALSGK
+1451 VSQIRRIGYALSGQ

-1475 VYKPSEELSALFG
+1475 IYKPSEELSALFG

-1502 KASRFNTNMAD
+1502 KASRFNTDMAD

-1526 NVSEAEVR
+1526 NVPEAKVR
-1534 EQFEKMQN
+1534 EQFDKMQN
-1542 RRKIMFDE
+1542 RRRIMFDE
-1550 ANKDFHAAML
+1550 ANKDFHAAMM